1 MGLLKKT
8 KKLSMEKIDF
18 LKIAMD
24 DEPLQLS
31 AHALAALQLFKQEE
45 EERKKQFEQLYQQVA
60 QEVEE
65 TENDEKLPTPA
76 ATIDDFKEDW
86 QLLQFWYDDDTA
98 ATLARALLHG
108 ADEETVV
115 CIALAP
121 SVYAAIGK
129 LQPEE
134 VPTKHVYLLEYDQ
147 RFSVLAP
154 GRFYHYDY
162 TRPDDV
168 PLLLRKKCHRLL
180 IDPPFLEE
188 QCQKKLAQAA
198 RNLLVED
205 DGSLTKSGDK
215 RFKLISST
223 GERMRDII
231 KETYPETRITDFL
244 PKHKNELGNEFRC
257 YASFEGPWKF
267 RDD

>member
-1 MGLLKKT
+1 
-8 KKLSMEKIDF
+8 
-18 LKIAMD
+18 MD
-24 DEPLQLS
+24 DEEPLQLS

-45 EERKKQFEQLYQQVA
+45 EARKKQFEQLYQQVA
-60 QEVEE
+60 QES
-65 TENDEKLPTPA
+65 ENNSGISVDAEKLPTPA
-76 ATIDDFKEDW
+76 ASIDAFQEDW

-121 SVYAAIGK
+121 SVFAAIGK
-129 LQPEE
+129 LKPEE
-134 VPTKHVYLLEYDQ
+134 VPTKHIYLLEYDT
-147 RFSVLAP
+147 RFSILAP
-154 GRFYHYDY
+154 GHFFAYDY
-162 TRPDDV
+162 LRPDDV
-168 PLLLRKKCHRLL
+168 PLLLRNKCHRLL

-205 DGSLTKSGDK
+205 DGSVTASGDK

-223 GERMRDII
+223 GERMREII
-231 KETYPETRITDFL
+231 MESYPETRETDFH

-257 YASFEGPWKF
+257 YASFEWGGW
-267 RDD
+267 RYVEA